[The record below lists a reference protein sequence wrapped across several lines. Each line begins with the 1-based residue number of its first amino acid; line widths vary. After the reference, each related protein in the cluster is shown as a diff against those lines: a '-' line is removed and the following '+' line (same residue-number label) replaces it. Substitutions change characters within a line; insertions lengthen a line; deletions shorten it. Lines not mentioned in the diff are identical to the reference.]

1 MTARAVERLA
11 FGDLTGPSLREPSTA
26 VPWWPRVWHHLVGG
40 RDAFQA
46 DREFAADL
54 ERQIPGIAR
63 IAQMRRRA
71 RHRLVEC
78 LAGAGGIEQLLV
90 LGAEPPLTLPP
101 LGEVHSVARRI
112 NPSARTV
119 YVTGDPVTA
128 VHVQALMC
136 IDRSC
141 GCVEAAVDD
150 PVAALSGAS
159 KLLDLSRPVA
169 VVMAGALEPLDD
181 HEVEAWL
188 HVVGTV
194 LASGSRLG
202 ISHLTGTSVLSV
214 TLAQICGMH
223 QALLPH
229 LRGPA
234 DVAALLRAGSSEEPR
249 AFAEPFPGVGPDP
262 AAGGGDGSDGLAV
275 WCGTAQIGGGPHDRS
290 ICGAASGDSLGG
302 QPTGPDMTSGALR

>member
-1 MTARAVERLA
+1 MARAAERPA
-11 FGDLTGPSLREPSTA
+11 FGELTGPGLREPSTA
-26 VPWWPRVWHHLVGG
+26 VPWWPRVWNYLVGG
-40 RDAFQA
+40 RDAFHA
-46 DREFAADL
+46 DRELAADL

-71 RHRLVEC
+71 RHRLVEG
-78 LAGAGGIEQLLV
+78 LVGAGAIEQLLV
-90 LGAEPPLTLPP
+90 LGAEPPLTMPP

-119 YVTGDPVTA
+119 YVTGDPVAA

-150 PVAALSGAS
+150 PAAALSGAS
-159 KLLDLSRPVA
+159 RLLDLSRPVA
-169 VVMAGALEPLDD
+169 VVLAGALEPLDD

-188 HVVGTV
+188 HIAGTV
-194 LASGSRLG
+194 LAPGSRLG
-202 ISHLTGTSVLSV
+202 ISHLTGPTVLSV

-223 QALLPH
+223 QAPLPH

-234 DVAALLRAGSSEEPR
+234 DVAALLCTGPSEEPR
-249 AFAEPFPGVGPDP
+249 AFAEPFPGMGPDP
-262 AAGGGDGSDGLAV
+262 AAGPADGLAV
-275 WCGTAQIGGGPHDRS
+275 WCGTVQIGGVPHDRS

-302 QPTGPDMTSGALR
+302 QPVGRAMTSGALR